1 MKKGRKDRNMMIML
15 CITAVVGATNI
26 LINGNFVFLFPYL
39 LLMAISVPT
48 LYFNYSLCKWEN
60 KWHSCWNERTPCDGE
75 PSSYRLTMGKVGEWA
90 VFIIGLIL
98 ALIPAI

>member
-1 MKKGRKDRNMMIML
+1 MNKGRKDRNMMIML

-26 LINGNFVFLFPYL
+26 LINGNFVFLLPYL

-60 KWHSCWNERTPCDGE
+60 KWHSCWNERTPYNRSDIGFDSCDIKFE
-75 PSSYRLTMGKVGEWA
+75 KKEKT
-90 VFIIGLIL
+90 
-98 ALIPAI
+98 